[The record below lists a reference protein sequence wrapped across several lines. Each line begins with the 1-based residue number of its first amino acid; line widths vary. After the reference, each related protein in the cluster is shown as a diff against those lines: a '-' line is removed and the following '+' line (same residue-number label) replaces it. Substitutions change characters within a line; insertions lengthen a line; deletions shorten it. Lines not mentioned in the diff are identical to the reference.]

1 MTGKHPFFVGPVFV
15 HHFMNFE
22 SYYYYFSTLQR
33 IESGLKNIQAIGSD
47 GVIALQNAE
56 FLLSTALVVNIVF
69 FMSARFRTK
78 KIILVLKIWLS
89 FFINQ
94 STNCRFRRKRL

>member
-1 MTGKHPFFVGPVFV
+1 VPRETVRNIAKKARQLLNEENVIVDAPISKSGKLDR
-15 HHFMNFE
+15 E
-22 SYYYYFSTLQR
+22 KSTQ
-33 IESGLKNIQAIGSD
+33 SF
-47 GVIALQNAE
+47 NAE

-69 FMSARFRTK
+69 FMSARFRTS

-94 STNCRFRRKRL
+94 STNPGATRFHLS